1 MKDGKTKIMN
11 DLIDKSLDGEMTLR
25 EQVTFEELLRKDT
38 ALRQEYLLRKA
49 IDHAMAEQDIMH
61 LRD

>member
-1 MKDGKTKIMN
+1 
-11 DLIDKSLDGEMTLR
+11 MTLR

>member
-1 MKDGKTKIMN
+1 
-11 DLIDKSLDGEMTLR
+11 MTLR

-38 ALRQEYLLRKA
+38 ALQKEFLFHKEV
-49 IDHAMAEQDIMH
+49 DHAMAEQDIMH